1 MGRGPDQQL
10 VTFYMDRSAARR
22 FLVVANGLG
31 LSRSELLRRMI
42 ANFDA
47 VETEQADG

>member
-10 VTFYMDRSAARR
+10 VTFYMDRAAARR
-22 FLVVANGLG
+22 FLAVANELG
-31 LSRSELLRRMI
+31 LSRSALLRRMI

-47 VETEQADG
+47 VETELTDG